1 MIVEAI
7 TLGGLIWSGFMF
19 MCSCLAGLA
28 KEARR
33 ANDLKEAELRASGI
47 SLLPSDSA
55 SS

>member
-7 TLGGLIWSGFMF
+7 TLGGLIMSGLVF
-19 MCSCLAGLA
+19 MCSCLDGLA

-47 SLLPSDSA
+47 SILPSGSA

>member
-7 TLGGLIWSGFMF
+7 TLGGLIWSGFIF
-19 MCSCLAGLA
+19 MCSCIEKLA

-47 SLLPSDSA
+47 SILSTGSA
-55 SS
+55 SN

>member
-1 MIVEAI
+1 MIAEAI
-7 TLGGLIWSGFMF
+7 TLGGLVWSGFIF
-19 MCSCLAGLA
+19 MCACLEGLA

-47 SLLPSDSA
+47 SLLTSGSA

>member
-19 MCSCLAGLA
+19 MCSCLEKLV
-28 KEARR
+28 KESQR

-47 SLLPSDSA
+47 SILPSGSV
-55 SS
+55 SN